1 MVIEAA
7 SKYYNQLNN
16 DLKALKKY
24 IHNNFGVFLTIL
36 YLLGSLSGVVYL
48 YVLLNNFSIDVFN
61 FIEISDFLL
70 ALISNPLLI
79 TLYTGIIVLTAIYL
93 NWRSGHMPDPSKKTV
108 LKKLYYGFG
117 YPFYL
122 LKPSYS
128 VMLFLALIISTYPT
142 MLAHSHS
149 KDIINEKTMSYHL
162 SLNYPIAQ
170 SKATQIQN
178 VQIVAST
185 MGNLFVYD
193 NKQDKLLI
201 IPQANIAALIPNPHK
216 EKTIKPKSKAAQTHS
231 D

>member
-16 DLKALKKY
+16 DLKAVKKC

-79 TLYTGIIVLTAIYL
+79 TLYTTLIVITAIYF
-93 NWRSGHMPDPSKKTV
+93 NWRSGHTPDPSKTNI
-108 LKKLYYGFG
+108 LKRLYYGFC
-117 YPFYL
+117 YPYYL
-122 LKPSYS
+122 LKPSYTA
-128 VMLFLALIISTYPT
+128 VLFLALIIPTYPT
-142 MLAHSHS
+142 ILAHFHS
-149 KDIINEKTMSYHL
+149 KDIVNEKTMSYHL

-170 SKATQIQN
+170 SKVTQLQN

-185 MGNLFVYD
+185 IGNLFVYD

-201 IPQANIAALIPNPHK
+201 ISQENISALIPNLHQ
-216 EKTIKPKSKAAQTHS
+216 EKTIKPKSKAASSTQ
-231 D
+231 

>member
-16 DLKALKKY
+16 DLKAVKKY

-79 TLYTGIIVLTAIYL
+79 TLYTTLIVITAIYF
-93 NWRSGHMPDPSKKTV
+93 NWRSGHTPDPSKTNI
-108 LKKLYYGFG
+108 LKRLYYGFC
-117 YPFYL
+117 YPYYL
-122 LKPSYS
+122 LKPSYTA
-128 VMLFLALIISTYPT
+128 VLFLALIIPTYPT
-142 MLAHSHS
+142 ILAHFHS
-149 KDIINEKTMSYHL
+149 KDIVNEKTMSYHL

-170 SKATQIQN
+170 SKVTQIQN

-185 MGNLFVYD
+185 IGNLFVYD

-201 IPQANIAALIPNPHK
+201 ISQENISALIPNLHQ
-216 EKTIKPKSKAAQTHS
+216 EKTIKPKSKAASSTQ
-231 D
+231 

>member
-16 DLKALKKY
+16 DLKAVKKY

-48 YVLLNNFSIDVFN
+48 YILLNNFSVDVFN

-79 TLYTGIIVLTAIYL
+79 TIYTTLIVITAIYL
-93 NWRSGHMPDPSKKTV
+93 NWRSGHMPDPSKTTV

-142 MLAHSHS
+142 ILAYLHS
-149 KDIINEKTMSYHL
+149 KDIVNEKTMSYHL
-162 SLNYPIAQ
+162 SLNYPIAK
-170 SKATQIQN
+170 SKVTQLQN

-193 NKQDKLLI
+193 NKREKLLI
-201 IPQANIAALIPNPHK
+201 ISQENISALIPNLHQ

>member
-16 DLKALKKY
+16 DLKAVKNY

-48 YVLLNNFSIDVFN
+48 YVLLNNFSVDVFN

-79 TLYTGIIVLTAIYL
+79 TIYTTLIVITAIYF
-93 NWRSGHMPDPSKKTV
+93 NWRSGHMPDPSKTTV

-142 MLAHSHS
+142 MLAYSHS
-149 KDIINEKTMSYHL
+149 KDIINERTMSYHL
-162 SLNYPIAQ
+162 SLNYPIAK
-170 SKATQIQN
+170 SKVTQLQN

-201 IPQANIAALIPNPHK
+201 ISQENISALIPNENK
-216 EKTIKPKSKAAQTHS
+216 EKTVSSESKE
-231 D
+231 

>member
-16 DLKALKKY
+16 DLQAVKKY

-48 YVLLNNFSIDVFN
+48 YVLLNNFSVDVFN

-79 TLYTGIIVLTAIYL
+79 TIYTTLIVITAIYF
-93 NWRSGHMPDPSKKTV
+93 NWRSGHMPDPGKTTV

-128 VMLFLALIISTYPT
+128 VMLFLALIIATSPT
-142 MLAHSHS
+142 ILAHSHS
-149 KDIINEKTMSYHL
+149 KDIINERTMSYHL
-162 SLNYPIAQ
+162 SLNYPIAK
-170 SKATQIQN
+170 SKVTQLQN

-201 IPQANIAALIPNPHK
+201 ISQENISALIPNLHQ

>member
-7 SKYYNQLNN
+7 SKYHNQLNN
-16 DLKALKKY
+16 DLKAVKKY

-79 TLYTGIIVLTAIYL
+79 TLYTTLIVITAIYF
-93 NWRSGHMPDPSKKTV
+93 NWRSGHTPDPSKTNI
-108 LKKLYYGFG
+108 LKRLYYGFC
-117 YPFYL
+117 YPYYL
-122 LKPSYS
+122 LKPSYTA
-128 VMLFLALIISTYPT
+128 VLFLALIIPTYPT
-142 MLAHSHS
+142 ILAHFHS
-149 KDIINEKTMSYHL
+149 KDIVNEKTMSYHL

-170 SKATQIQN
+170 SKVTQIQN

-185 MGNLFVYD
+185 IGNLFVYD

-201 IPQANIAALIPNPHK
+201 ISQENISALIPNLHQ
-216 EKTIKPKSKAAQTHS
+216 EKTIKPKSKAASSTQ
-231 D
+231 

>member
-16 DLKALKKY
+16 DLKAVKKY

-79 TLYTGIIVLTAIYL
+79 TLYTTLIVITAIYF
-93 NWRSGHMPDPSKKTV
+93 NWRSGHTPDPSKTNI
-108 LKKLYYGFG
+108 LKRLYYGFC
-117 YPFYL
+117 YPYYL
-122 LKPSYS
+122 LKPSYTA
-128 VMLFLALIISTYPT
+128 VLFLALIIPTYPT
-142 MLAHSHS
+142 ILAHFHS
-149 KDIINEKTMSYHL
+149 KDIVNEKTMSYHL

-170 SKATQIQN
+170 SKVTQLQN

-185 MGNLFVYD
+185 IGNLFVYD

-201 IPQANIAALIPNPHK
+201 ISQENISALIPNLHQ
-216 EKTIKPKSKAAQTHS
+216 EKTIKPKSKAASSTQ
-231 D
+231 

>member
-16 DLKALKKY
+16 DLKAVKKY

-48 YVLLNNFSIDVFN
+48 YVLLNNFSVDVFN

-79 TLYTGIIVLTAIYL
+79 TLYTAIIVLTAIYL
-93 NWRSGHMPDPSKKTV
+93 NWRSGHMPDPSKTTV

-149 KDIINEKTMSYHL
+149 KDIINERTMNYHL
-162 SLNYPIAQ
+162 SLNYPIAK
-170 SKATQIQN
+170 SKVTQLQN

-201 IPQANIAALIPNPHK
+201 ISQENISALIPNLHQ
-216 EKTIKPKSKAAQTHS
+216 EKSIKPESKAASSTQ
-231 D
+231 

>member
-16 DLKALKKY
+16 DLKAVKKY

-48 YVLLNNFSIDVFN
+48 YVLLNNFSVDVFN

-79 TLYTGIIVLTAIYL
+79 TLYTTLIVITAIYF
-93 NWRSGHMPDPSKKTV
+93 NWRSGHTPDPSKTNI
-108 LKKLYYGFG
+108 LKRLYYGFC
-117 YPFYL
+117 YPYYL
-122 LKPSYS
+122 LKPSYTA
-128 VMLFLALIISTYPT
+128 VLFLALIIPTYPT
-142 MLAHSHS
+142 ILAHFHS
-149 KDIINEKTMSYHL
+149 KDIVNEKTMSYHL

-170 SKATQIQN
+170 SKVTQLQN

-185 MGNLFVYD
+185 IGNLFVYD

-201 IPQANIAALIPNPHK
+201 ISQENISALIPNPHK
-216 EKTIKPKSKAAQTHS
+216 EKTIKPEVK

>member
-16 DLKALKKY
+16 DLQAVKNY

-48 YVLLNNFSIDVFN
+48 YVLLNNFSVDVFN

-79 TLYTGIIVLTAIYL
+79 TIYTTLIVITAIYL

-142 MLAHSHS
+142 MLAYSHS
-149 KDIINEKTMSYHL
+149 KDIVNERTMSYHL
-162 SLNYPIAQ
+162 SLNYPIAK
-170 SKATQIQN
+170 SKVTQLQN

-201 IPQANIAALIPNPHK
+201 ISQENISALIPNENK
-216 EKTIKPKSKAAQTHS
+216 EQTVSSESK
-231 D
+231 

>member
-16 DLKALKKY
+16 DLKAVKKY

-48 YVLLNNFSIDVFN
+48 YVLLNNFSVDVFN

-79 TLYTGIIVLTAIYL
+79 TIYTTLIVIIAIYL
-93 NWRSGHMPDPSKKTV
+93 NWRSGHMPDPSKTTV

-117 YPFYL
+117 YPYYL

-128 VMLFLALIISTYPT
+128 VMLFLALIIPTYPT
-142 MLAHSHS
+142 MLAYLHS
-149 KDIINEKTMSYHL
+149 KDIVNERTMSYHL
-162 SLNYPIAQ
+162 SLNYPIAK
-170 SKATQIQN
+170 SKVTQLQN

-201 IPQANIAALIPNPHK
+201 ISQENISALIPNLHQ
-216 EKTIKPKSKAAQTHS
+216 EKSIKPESKAASSTQ
-231 D
+231 

>member
-16 DLKALKKY
+16 DLQAVKNY

-48 YVLLNNFSIDVFN
+48 YVLLNNFSVDVFN

-79 TLYTGIIVLTAIYL
+79 TIYTTLIVIIAIYL
-93 NWRSGHMPDPSKKTV
+93 NWRSGHMPDPSKTTV

-117 YPFYL
+117 YPYYL

-128 VMLFLALIISTYPT
+128 VMLFLALRIPTYPT
-142 MLAHSHS
+142 MLAYLHS
-149 KDIINEKTMSYHL
+149 KDIVNERTMSYHL
-162 SLNYPIAQ
+162 SLNYPIAK
-170 SKATQIQN
+170 SKVTQLQN

-201 IPQANIAALIPNPHK
+201 ISQENISALIPNLHQ
-216 EKTIKPKSKAAQTHS
+216 EKSIKPESKAASSTQ
-231 D
+231 

>member
-16 DLKALKKY
+16 DLKAVKKY

-48 YVLLNNFSIDVFN
+48 YVLLNNFSVDIFN
-61 FIEISDFLL
+61 FVEISDFLL
-70 ALISNPLLI
+70 ALISNFLLI
-79 TLYTGIIVLTAIYL
+79 TLYTTIIVLTAIYL
-93 NWRSGHMPDPSKKTV
+93 NWRSGHMPDPSKTTV

-128 VMLFLALIISTYPT
+128 LMLFLALIISTYPT

-149 KDIINEKTMSYHL
+149 KDIINERTMNYHL
-162 SLNYPIAQ
+162 SLN
-170 SKATQIQN
+170 
-178 VQIVAST
+178 
-185 MGNLFVYD
+185 
-193 NKQDKLLI
+193 
-201 IPQANIAALIPNPHK
+201 
-216 EKTIKPKSKAAQTHS
+216 
-231 D
+231 

>member
-16 DLKALKKY
+16 DLKAVKKY

-48 YVLLNNFSIDVFN
+48 YVLLNNFSVDIFN

-70 ALISNPLLI
+70 ALISNFLLI
-79 TLYTGIIVLTAIYL
+79 TLYTTIIVLTAIYL
-93 NWRSGHMPDPSKKTV
+93 NWRSGHMPDPSKTTV

-128 VMLFLALIISTYPT
+128 LMLFLALIISTYPT
-142 MLAHSHS
+142 MLAHFHS
-149 KDIINEKTMSYHL
+149 KDIVNERTMNYHL

-170 SKATQIQN
+170 SKVTQLQN

-185 MGNLFVYD
+185 MRNLFVYD
-193 NKQDKLLI
+193 NKQDELLI
-201 IPQANIAALIPNPHK
+201 ISQENISALIPNLHQ
-216 EKTIKPKSKAAQTHS
+216 EKTIKPKSKAASSTQ
-231 D
+231 

>member
-1 MVIEAA
+1 MVIKAA

-16 DLKALKKY
+16 DLKAVKKY

-48 YVLLNNFSIDVFN
+48 YVLLNNFSVDIFN

-70 ALISNPLLI
+70 ALISNFLLI
-79 TLYTGIIVLTAIYL
+79 TLYTTIIVLTAIYL
-93 NWRSGHMPDPSKKTV
+93 NWRSGHMPDPSKTTV

-128 VMLFLALIISTYPT
+128 LMLFLALIISTYPT

-149 KDIINEKTMSYHL
+149 KDIINERTMNYHL

-170 SKATQIQN
+170 SKVTQLQN

-185 MGNLFVYD
+185 MRNLFVYD
-193 NKQDKLLI
+193 NKQDELLI
-201 IPQANIAALIPNPHK
+201 ISQENISALIPNLHQ
-216 EKTIKPKSKAAQTHS
+216 EKTIKPKSKAASSTQ
-231 D
+231 

>member
-16 DLKALKKY
+16 DLKAVKKY
-24 IHNNFGVFLTIL
+24 IPNNFGVFLTIL

-48 YVLLNNFSIDVFN
+48 YVLLNNFSVDVFN

-79 TLYTGIIVLTAIYL
+79 TLYTTLIVITAIYF
-93 NWRSGHMPDPSKKTV
+93 NWRSGHMPDPSKATV

-128 VMLFLALIISTYPT
+128 AMLFLALMIFTYPA
-142 MLAHSHS
+142 MVAHTHS

-170 SKATQIQN
+170 SKVTEIKN
-178 VQIVAST
+178 VQIVTST
-185 MGNLFVYD
+185 MGGLFVYD

-216 EKTIKPKSKAAQTHS
+216 EKTIKPKSKTAQTHS

>member
-16 DLKALKKY
+16 DLQAVKKY

-48 YVLLNNFSIDVFN
+48 YVLLNNFSVDVFN

-79 TLYTGIIVLTAIYL
+79 TIYTTLIVITAIYL
-93 NWRSGHMPDPSKKTV
+93 NWRSGHMPDPSKTTV

-128 VMLFLALIISTYPT
+128 LMLFLALIISTYPT

-149 KDIINEKTMSYHL
+149 KDIINERTMNYHL

-170 SKATQIQN
+170 SKVTQLQN

-185 MGNLFVYD
+185 MRNLFVYD
-193 NKQDKLLI
+193 NKQDELLI
-201 IPQANIAALIPNPHK
+201 ISQENISALIPNLHQG
-216 EKTIKPKSKAAQTHS
+216 KTIKPKSKAASSTQ
-231 D
+231 

>member
-16 DLKALKKY
+16 DLKAVKKY

-48 YVLLNNFSIDVFN
+48 YVLLNNFSVDIFN

-70 ALISNPLLI
+70 ALISNFLLI
-79 TLYTGIIVLTAIYL
+79 TLYTTIIVLTAVYL
-93 NWRSGHMPDPSKKTV
+93 NWRSGHMPDPSKTTV

-128 VMLFLALIISTYPT
+128 LMLFLALIISTYPT

-149 KDIINEKTMSYHL
+149 KDIINERTMNYHL

-170 SKATQIQN
+170 SKVTQLQN

-185 MGNLFVYD
+185 MRNLFVYD
-193 NKQDKLLI
+193 NKQDELLI
-201 IPQANIAALIPNPHK
+201 ISQENISALIPNLHQ
-216 EKTIKPKSKAAQTHS
+216 EKTIKPKSKAASSTQ
-231 D
+231 

>member
-16 DLKALKKY
+16 DLKAVKKY

-48 YVLLNNFSIDVFN
+48 YVLLNNFSVDVFN

-79 TLYTGIIVLTAIYL
+79 TLYTTLIVITAIYF
-93 NWRSGHMPDPSKKTV
+93 NWRSGHTPDPSKTNI
-108 LKKLYYGFG
+108 LKRLYYGFC
-117 YPFYL
+117 YPYYL
-122 LKPSYS
+122 LKPSYTA
-128 VMLFLALIISTYPT
+128 VLFLALIIPTYPT
-142 MLAHSHS
+142 ILAHFHS
-149 KDIINEKTMSYHL
+149 KDIVNEKTMSYHL

-170 SKATQIQN
+170 SKVTQLQN

-185 MGNLFVYD
+185 IGNLFVYD

-201 IPQANIAALIPNPHK
+201 ISQENISALIPNLHQ
-216 EKTIKPKSKAAQTHS
+216 EKTIKPKSKAASSTQ
-231 D
+231 

>member
-7 SKYYNQLNN
+7 SKYHNQLNN
-16 DLKALKKY
+16 DLKAVKKY

-48 YVLLNNFSIDVFN
+48 YVLLNNFSVDVFN

-79 TLYTGIIVLTAIYL
+79 TIYTTLIVITAIYL
-93 NWRSGHMPDPSKKTV
+93 NWRSGHMPDPSKTTV

-142 MLAHSHS
+142 MLAYLHS
-149 KDIINEKTMSYHL
+149 KDIVNEKTMSYHL
-162 SLNYPIAQ
+162 SLNYPIAK
-170 SKATQIQN
+170 SKVTQLQN

-201 IPQANIAALIPNPHK
+201 ISQENISALIPNLHQ
-216 EKTIKPKSKAAQTHS
+216 EKSIKPESKAASSTQ
-231 D
+231 

>member
-16 DLKALKKY
+16 DLRAVKNY

-48 YVLLNNFSIDVFN
+48 YVLLNNFSVDVFN

-79 TLYTGIIVLTAIYL
+79 TIYTTLIVIIAIYL
-93 NWRSGHMPDPSKKTV
+93 NWRSGHMPDPSKTTV

-117 YPFYL
+117 YPYYL

-128 VMLFLALIISTYPT
+128 VMLFLALIIPTYPT
-142 MLAHSHS
+142 MLAYLHS
-149 KDIINEKTMSYHL
+149 KDIVNERTMSYHL
-162 SLNYPIAQ
+162 SLNYPIAK
-170 SKATQIQN
+170 SKVTQLQN

-201 IPQANIAALIPNPHK
+201 ISQENISALIPNLHQ
-216 EKTIKPKSKAAQTHS
+216 EKSIKPESKAASSTQ
-231 D
+231 

>member
-16 DLKALKKY
+16 DLQAVKNY

-48 YVLLNNFSIDVFN
+48 YVLLNNFSVDVFN

-79 TLYTGIIVLTAIYL
+79 TIYTTLIVIIAIYL
-93 NWRSGHMPDPSKKTV
+93 NWRSGHMPDPSKTTV

-117 YPFYL
+117 YPYYL

-128 VMLFLALIISTYPT
+128 VMLFLALIIPTYPT
-142 MLAHSHS
+142 MLAYLHS
-149 KDIINEKTMSYHL
+149 KDIVNERTMSYHL
-162 SLNYPIAQ
+162 SLNYPIAK
-170 SKATQIQN
+170 SKVTQLQN

-201 IPQANIAALIPNPHK
+201 ISQENISALIPNLHQ
-216 EKTIKPKSKAAQTHS
+216 EKSIKPESKAASSTQ
-231 D
+231 

>member
-16 DLKALKKY
+16 DLKAVKKY

-48 YVLLNNFSIDVFN
+48 YVLLNNFSVDIFN

-70 ALISNPLLI
+70 ALISNFLLI
-79 TLYTGIIVLTAIYL
+79 TLYTTIIVLTAIYL
-93 NWRSGHMPDPSKKTV
+93 NWRSGHMPDPSKTTV

-128 VMLFLALIISTYPT
+128 LMLFLALIISTYPT

-149 KDIINEKTMSYHL
+149 KDIINERTMNYHL

-170 SKATQIQN
+170 SKVTQLQN

-185 MGNLFVYD
+185 MRNLFVYD
-193 NKQDKLLI
+193 NKQDELLI
-201 IPQANIAALIPNPHK
+201 ISQENISALIPNLHQ
-216 EKTIKPKSKAAQTHS
+216 EKTIKPKSKAASSTQ
-231 D
+231 

>member
-16 DLKALKKY
+16 DLKAVKKY

-48 YVLLNNFSIDVFN
+48 YVLLNNFSVDIFN

-70 ALISNPLLI
+70 ALISNFLLI
-79 TLYTGIIVLTAIYL
+79 TLYTTIIVLTAIYL
-93 NWRSGHMPDPSKKTV
+93 NWRSGHMPDPSKTTV

-128 VMLFLALIISTYPT
+128 LMLFLALIISTYPT

-149 KDIINEKTMSYHL
+149 KDIINERTMNYHL

-170 SKATQIQN
+170 SKVTQLQN

-185 MGNLFVYD
+185 MRNLFVYD
-193 NKQDKLLI
+193 NKQDELLI
-201 IPQANIAALIPNPHK
+201 ISQENISALIPNLHQG
-216 EKTIKPKSKAAQTHS
+216 KTIKPKSKASSNTQ
-231 D
+231 